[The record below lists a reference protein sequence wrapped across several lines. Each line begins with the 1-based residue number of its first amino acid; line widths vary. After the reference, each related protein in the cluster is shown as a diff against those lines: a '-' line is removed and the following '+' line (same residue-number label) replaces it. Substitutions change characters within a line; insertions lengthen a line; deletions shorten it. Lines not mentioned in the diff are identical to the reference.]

1 MYAAIILMDTYLR
14 VNLLKKKKKNMKVLV
29 TSEL

>member
-14 VNLLKKKKKNMKVLV
+14 VNLLKKKNKNMKVLV